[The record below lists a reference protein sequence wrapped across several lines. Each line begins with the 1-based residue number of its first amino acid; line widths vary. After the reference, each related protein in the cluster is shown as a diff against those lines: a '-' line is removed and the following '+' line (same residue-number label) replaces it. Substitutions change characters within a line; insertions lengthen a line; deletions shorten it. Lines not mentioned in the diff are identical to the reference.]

1 MRTTDACSGIGCVQ
15 LPLEAAEKSDPQHL
29 AYGYYLDGQ
38 SESDPRRSAYE
49 SRRTYYRMVTSA
61 LEAFDDLVEQV
72 HSSGRDV
79 NGTMEERTRTEA
91 YDYAL
96 NANDELFLM
105 TLYDWFLETG
115 KSDQLLEVSAY
126 FAVTLA
132 YLTFPAIFV
141 FAPCQLENSQ
151 QVESYLRHRGIKAG
165 DPRLLWKFYARR
177 NRHYMAAEALRDLA
191 LNQE

>member
-1 MRTTDACSGIGCVQ
+1 MI
-15 LPLEAAEKSDPQHL
+15 
-29 AYGYYLDGQ
+29 
-38 SESDPRRSAYE
+38 
-49 SRRTYYRMVTSA
+49 TSA

-79 NGTMEERTRTEA
+79 QGTMEERTRTEA

-105 TLYDWFLETG
+105 TLYDWYLETG

-126 FAVTLA
+126 FAPRNLG
-132 YLTFPAIFV
+132 AILIAV
-141 FAPCQLENSQ
+141 IVVALCQLENNQ

-165 DPRLLWKFYARR
+165 DRRLLWKFYARR